1 MCLLA
6 MEAVQDVYRTMIGDD
21 SMCGFI
27 IVLNSGY
34 TYEITEHA
42 DPASL
47 AVRFYRDPEYQPE
60 QTVYYLRSE
69 AMPYGEGLGLL
80 AEQYGDEAAQL
91 QTQSGEYII
100 TVGQYETSAEAALQA
115 LEEAAGSDS
124 GLFVAGGLA
133 DEIPAD

>member
-1 MCLLA
+1 
-6 MEAVQDVYRTMIGDD
+6 
-21 SMCGFI
+21 
-27 IVLNSGY
+27 
-34 TYEITEHA
+34 
-42 DPASL
+42 
-47 AVRFYRDPEYQPE
+47 
-60 QTVYYLRSE
+60 
-69 AMPYGEGLGLL
+69 MPYGEGLGLL